1 MGAAVEELVREG
13 MDRLAAFAEVPPGLA
28 GRAYAAVPRRA
39 LGGQALDAWLAVPP
53 AWAAGQWTESDAHGM
68 QDNRRLTGTH
78 LLSAEVVQRLP
89 VAGVVRCVLQVGPR
103 TGPAGDTTVIG

>member
-1 MGAAVEELVREG
+1 MVASH
-13 MDRLAAFAEVPPGLA
+13 
-28 GRAYAAVPRRA
+28 RRA
-39 LGGQALDAWLAVPP
+39 DPNEGCIHNSGGGVALAPVAP

-78 LLSAEVVQRLP
+78 LLSAEVVQGLP